1 MSKTSTNLDIVK
13 YIYNELEEPNKNK
26 ITIQSLLDA
35 KTKGKIESFR
45 EIKSCLDNFFVEIHE
60 VDNNKSEST
69 KNTKYLCIGVFAN
82 F

>member
-35 KTKGKIESFR
+35 KTKCKIESFR
-45 EIKSCLDNFFVEIHE
+45 EIKSCLDNFFVEPSEEII
-60 VDNNKSEST
+60 NKIKAYSIES
-69 KNTKYLCIGVFAN
+69 KSKYFV
-82 F
+82 